1 MLRPF
6 HPLNISCLVS
16 GMIDPLTGEGIHHA
30 QEGGKIAAL
39 FLDEALE
46 VGNFDAEVMKE
57 YQNRWMFRF
66 GHDFKW

>member
-1 MLRPF
+1 
-6 HPLNISCLVS
+6 
-16 GMIDPLTGEGIHHA
+16 MIDPLTGEGIHHA

-39 FLDEALE
+39 FLNEALE

-57 YQNRWMFRF
+57 YQNRWMAKF